1 MTDNWTINFEIY
13 RQKQGQSPKYETFT
27 VEMSPEEYVLDGVE
41 KVWAFQDRSLTF
53 QHACHH
59 SVCGACGMRVN
70 GVEKL
75 TCITKIK
82 DVTQDGGTLRIDPM
96 ANFPVVSDLVV
107 DMSSLYDHMEQ
118 AGARQI
124 VSLEENP
131 ADAGIG
137 RDKSA
142 PDDLFRLTDCIE
154 CGLCVSACPIV
165 ATHPEY
171 LGPVVL
177 AAVQLNGLNGKPEL
191 LKLVDSADGVWRC
204 HSAFEC
210 TEVCPSNVEPA
221 WRIMDLRKQVVSR
234 RIKNVFGMK

>member
-1 MTDNWTINFEIY
+1 MTDTWKIKFEIY
-13 RQKQGQSPKYETFT
+13 RQKEGQAPKYDTFM
-27 VEMSPEEYVLDGVE
+27 VDMSPEEYVLDGVE

-70 GVEKL
+70 GAEKL

-96 ANFPVVSDLVV
+96 NNFPVISDLVV
-107 DMSSLYDHMEQ
+107 DMSSLYHHMEQ

-131 ADAGIG
+131 ARPGIQ
-137 RDKSA
+137 RDKNA
-142 PDDLFRLTDCIE
+142 PEDLFRLTDCIE
-154 CGLCVSACPIV
+154 CGLCMSACPII

-171 LGPVVL
+171 LGPAVL
-177 AAVQLNGLNGKPEL
+177 AGIQVNGLDGNPAL
-191 LKLVDSADGVWRC
+191 LQWVDSAEGVWRC
-204 HSAFEC
+204 HSAYEC